1 MTLRTARLQPKA
13 FPDWWRQVESVALVG
28 TARRPVPEPPVIGSV
43 SVGFGADLRS
53 EEALL
58 MAAALG
64 SAARQAGRRPERLA
78 AAPPAPPDDR
88 PAAGRRATHLLELI
102 ITQPP
107 AGAQQRTELIRH
119 WLRAADV
126 AGRRLPHALL
136 PTILEAATTVREL
149 RAPTAAVLDARG
161 QWLAAQRPDWSW
173 VPDALAG
180 AQARSAASELSEAE
194 WARLPSPARLSALA
208 RLRTDD
214 PAAGRAL
221 VASTW
226 RTDSAR
232 DRTAHLESLR
242 IGLGPADEPLLEAA
256 LDDRAGAVRDAAAAL
271 LDALPES
278 ARARRMADRLRPLIH
293 VRGARRRTLEITLP
307 DEPDPTGVRDG
318 LHKPPP
324 RRSARGWWLERIV
337 AGAPLGTWEAATGWD
352 PATTVSRLSDEDAL
366 SGIRHAARLR
376 KDPVWAA
383 ALLARS
389 WDPALVAALPAADR
403 EDAVLD
409 RFTADPK
416 AAVASLLASVPT
428 PWSARFSLAVLARL
442 GAEKAAA
449 LTVTQAVPH
458 LVHGLHPEA
467 LPALEAWLARVR
479 QDSSLA
485 THLRN
490 VLQFHSV
497 KRSISEAFR

>member
-1 MTLRTARLQPKA
+1 MTRRAARLQSTA
-13 FPDWWRQVESVALVG
+13 FPDWWRQIESVALVG

-43 SVGFGADLRS
+43 AAGFGADLRS

-58 MAAALG
+58 TAAAIG
-64 SAARQAGRRPERLA
+64 SAALRAGRRPERVA
-78 AAPPAPPDDR
+78 AAPPAPPDGR
-88 PAAGRRATHLLELI
+88 PAAGRLATQLLELV

-107 AGAQQRTELIRH
+107 AGAQQRNGLIQH
-119 WLRAADV
+119 WLRAADA

-136 PTILEAATTVREL
+136 PTILDLATTVREL
-149 RAPTAAVLDARG
+149 RVLAAEVLDARG

-180 AQARSAASELSEAE
+180 AQARSAASGLTEAE
-194 WARLPSPARLSALA
+194 WALLPSPARLPALA
-208 RLRTDD
+208 RLRADD

-221 VASTW
+221 IESTW
-226 RTDSAR
+226 PTDSVR

-256 LDDRAGAVRDAAAAL
+256 LDDRAGAVRDAAAAV

-278 ARARRMADRLRPLIH
+278 ARARRMAERLRPLLH
-293 VRGARRRTLEITLP
+293 VSGARRRTLEVTLP
-307 DEPDPTGVRDG
+307 DEPDPSGVRDG
-318 LHKPPP
+318 LRKPPP

-352 PATTVSRLSDEDAL
+352 PATTVSRLSDEDVL
-366 SGIRHAARLR
+366 SGIRQAARLR

-389 WDPALVAALPAADR
+389 WDPTLVAALPADER
-403 EDAVLD
+403 EGAVLD
-409 RFTADPK
+409 RFAADPK
-416 AAVASLLASVPT
+416 AAAASLLASVPA
-428 PWSARFSLAVLARL
+428 PWSAHFSLAVLARL
-442 GAEKAAA
+442 AAGKAPA

-458 LVHGLHPEA
+458 LVDGLHPDA

>member
-1 MTLRTARLQPKA
+1 VTRRAARLQSTA
-13 FPDWWRQVESVALVG
+13 FPDWWRQIESVALVG

-43 SVGFGADLRS
+43 AAGFGADLRS

-58 MAAALG
+58 TAAAIG
-64 SAARQAGRRPERLA
+64 SAALRAGRRPERVA
-78 AAPPAPPDDR
+78 AAPPAPPDGR
-88 PAAGRRATHLLELI
+88 PAAGRLATQLLELV

-107 AGAQQRTELIRH
+107 AGAQQRNGLIQH
-119 WLRAADV
+119 WLRAADA

-136 PTILEAATTVREL
+136 PTILDLATTVREL
-149 RAPTAAVLDARG
+149 RVLAAEVLDARG

-180 AQARSAASELSEAE
+180 AQARSAASGLTEAE
-194 WARLPSPARLSALA
+194 WALLPSPARLPALA
-208 RLRTDD
+208 RLRADD

-221 VASTW
+221 IESTW
-226 RTDSAR
+226 PTDSVR

-256 LDDRAGAVRDAAAAL
+256 LDDRAGAVRDAAAAV

-278 ARARRMADRLRPLIH
+278 ARARRMAERLRPLLH
-293 VRGARRRTLEITLP
+293 VSGARRRTLEVTLP
-307 DEPDPTGVRDG
+307 DEPDPSGVRDG
-318 LHKPPP
+318 LRKPPP

-352 PATTVSRLSDEDAL
+352 PATTVSRLSDEDVL
-366 SGIRHAARLR
+366 SGIRQAARLR

-389 WDPALVAALPAADR
+389 WDPTLVAALPADER
-403 EDAVLD
+403 EGAVLD
-409 RFTADPK
+409 RFAADPK
-416 AAVASLLASVPT
+416 AAAASLLASVPA
-428 PWSARFSLAVLARL
+428 PWSAHFSLAVLARL
-442 GAEKAAA
+442 AAGKAPA

-458 LVHGLHPEA
+458 LVDGLHPDA